1 MDASH
6 IVVGAL
12 AAVTVGLL
20 VWIEMRSRRNR
31 AAEKAIPRVTGVT
44 LPPGKNP

>member
-6 IVVGAL
+6 VVVGAL
-12 AAVTVGLL
+12 TAVTVGLL
-20 VWIEMRSRRNR
+20 VWIEIRLRRNR
-31 AAEKAIPRVTGVT
+31 AAEKAIPPVTGT

>member
-12 AAVTVGLL
+12 TAVTVGLL
-20 VWIEMRSRRNR
+20 VWIEIRSRRNR
-31 AAEKAIPRVTGVT
+31 AVEAMPPGELSR
-44 LPPGKNP
+44 PPGKNV